1 MNDRKILQFSH
12 FLTFSNLVPLT
23 EITPKTYTNDHLSP
37 QILAS
42 STPIPPLPNTNVWI
56 PPPYNQNKSIPH
68 RSGKKIK
75 NIYYTLFSKNF
86 GILFYQNLLILG
98 SPPPPYYDQQLPLN
112 PAAPS
117 APSATRPTSP
127 SIATLPKPGNRKCER
142 DNCVTC
148 DLLINGTS
156 FRSTMT
162 GKEYKF
168 MPSVGCETTNI
179 IYLVRKAK
187 QSTV

>member
-1 MNDRKILQFSH
+1 MTIWARKCWPLPHQFHHYQIPTFGYLHSITKTNQYLTEVVKKLKTFTIHSFLKILGYF
-12 FLTFSNLVPLT
+12 
-23 EITPKTYTNDHLSP
+23 
-37 QILAS
+37 
-42 STPIPPLPNTNVWI
+42 
-56 PPPYNQNKSIPH
+56 
-68 RSGKKIK
+68 
-75 NIYYTLFSKNF
+75 
-86 GILFYQNLLILG
+86 FYQNLLILG

-127 SIATLPKPGNRKCER
+127 TIATLPKPGNRKCER

-179 IYLVRKAK
+179 IYLVSKA
-187 QSTV
+187 QCGNL

>member
-1 MNDRKILQFSH
+1 M
-12 FLTFSNLVPLT
+12 PLT

-42 STPIPPLPNTNVWI
+42 STPIPPLPNTNVWV
-56 PPPYNQNKSIPH
+56 PPQYNQNKSIPH
-68 RSGKKIK
+68 RSGKKTKTFFHSILK
-75 NIYYTLFSKNF
+75 NLGCF
-86 GILFYQNLLILG
+86 LIQKEIPISG

-179 IYLVRKAK
+179 IYLV
-187 QSTV
+187 STM